1 LDGSCI
7 QKAQVGCVDSF
18 GSLFMCSGIFLSV
31 CLRWKDNE
39 RYFSKKEANFLL
51 MKNFY
56 FLRQLLSV
64 SRPVMTNLPSNL
76 PKRSLLEGSGGEA
89 GKEEQKMKGVRK

>member
-1 LDGSCI
+1 
-7 QKAQVGCVDSF
+7 
-18 GSLFMCSGIFLSV
+18 MCSGIFLSV
-31 CLRWKDNE
+31 YLRWKDNE

-56 FLRQLLSV
+56 FLRQLLNV